1 MIIQYW
7 RSMLL
12 VSAASIFV
20 LPVSQAFA
28 QSAPATT
35 TAAAVDENG
44 TPLQKIVVK
53 GNRRTTTAPAG
64 SIADTPLATE
74 IGKKELEQQQITN
87 FEDIGRSIDPRVNF
101 SRADAG
107 VNLRGLSGPRILTV
121 IDGIPI
127 PYLSNNARQGAFARS
142 NANGS
147 GSDLFD
153 FSSLSA
159 FDVVAGSDS
168 STGGSGMLGG
178 AIVVRTLEPEDI
190 IPEGR
195 DWGLIVKST
204 YDSEDESIAGSV
216 AAAKKIDQTSILLQG
231 TYRTGHEIDNQ
242 GTNDSYGRS
251 RTEPNP
257 LDFDQSNL
265 MVKIRQELEGGHR
278 IGLTAESFRRDADI
292 DLRSDQGLALPLY
305 RIGGYNGTDDRSR
318 KRVSF
323 DYDYEAVSSDS
334 FFTTAR
340 ATLYWQELERSS
352 GSLGRTAA
360 GVGYG
365 RDNSISSKTWG
376 ATGNATKEFEYG
388 GYDHSVSFGLE
399 TAVTD
404 WSQYSWA
411 LCTTTCPSLNN
422 QAEVPDVQSYSVGAT
437 IEDRI
442 SFGNGFALTP
452 GARFDWYRYEPA
464 ATGGFASNPALGLFG
479 PLEDKDGARVS
490 PKLLATYD
498 ITPDVELFAQWSMSF
513 RAPTVDELYSRF
525 YNAGGRYAQLGNP
538 DLKPETGNGFEIG
551 ANFNQDDLS
560 GRVALF
566 HNRYKNFIDT
576 VQTSVGGITEFNY
589 TNVSS
594 VTISGVEASAMKSF
608 DNGFNIH
615 AALAYAYGKN
625 EDTDKRLRTVAP
637 FKAIVGAG
645 YSQESYGIDLS
656 MTASAAMSDDG
667 VVPDTTFD
675 APGYGVV
682 DLTGWWTPESLKG
695 LRVQAG
701 IYNIFDQKY
710 FNAIALRDL
719 NPRSTSNQPIDY
731 YSEPGRTFKIS
742 LTKIF

>member
-1 MIIQYW
+1 MVIQYW

-12 VSAASIFV
+12 VGAASIFV

-28 QSAPATT
+28 QSAPAA

-64 SIADTPLATE
+64 GIADTPLATE
-74 IGKKELEQQQITN
+74 IDKKELEQKQITN
-87 FEDIGRSIDPRVNF
+87 FEDIGRSIDPGVNF

-127 PYLSNNARQGAFARS
+127 PYLSNNARVQSTFARS

-159 FDVVAGSDS
+159 LDVVAGSDS
-168 STGGSGMLGG
+168 SRGGSGMLGG

-231 TYRTGHEIDNQ
+231 TYRTGHEVDNQ
-242 GTNDSYGRS
+242 GTNDSFGRS

-265 MVKIRQELEGGHR
+265 MFKIRQELEGGHR

-292 DLRSDQGLALPLY
+292 DLRSDQGLASPLF
-305 RIGGYNGTDDRSR
+305 RIGDYNGTEGRDR

-340 ATLYWQELERSS
+340 AILYWQELERSS
-352 GSLGRTAA
+352 GTSGRTAA
-360 GVGYG
+360 GVRYG
-365 RDNSISSKTWG
+365 RDNSITNKTWG
-376 ATGNATKEFEYG
+376 GTGSATKDFEYG

-411 LCTTTCPSLNN
+411 LCTTTCPALNN
-422 QAEVPDVQSYSVGAT
+422 QAEVPDVRSYSVGAT

-442 SFGNGFALTP
+442 SFGNGFELTP
-452 GARFDWYRYEPA
+452 GARFDWYRYEPS
-464 ATGGFASNPALGLFG
+464 ATGGFASNPALGVFG

-498 ITPDVELFAQWSMSF
+498 ITPYVELFAQWSMSY

-525 YNAGGRYAQLGNP
+525 YNAGAGYAQLGNP

-551 ANFNQDDLS
+551 TNFNHDDIT

-566 HNRYKNFIDT
+566 HNRYKNFIET
-576 VQTSVGGITEFNY
+576 ETNIVGGLMEFNY
-589 TNVSS
+589 ANVES
-594 VTISGVEASAMKSF
+594 VTISGVEASAMKTF
-608 DNGFNIH
+608 DNGFNVH

-625 EDTDKRLRTVAP
+625 EDDNTRLRSVAP

-656 MTASAAMSDDG
+656 MTASAAMPDDG
-667 VVPDTTFD
+667 VKNTFD

-710 FNAIALRDL
+710 FNALALRDL
-719 NPRSTSNQPIDY
+719 NPNAPASNQPIDY
-731 YSEPGRTFKIS
+731 YSEPGRTFKVS